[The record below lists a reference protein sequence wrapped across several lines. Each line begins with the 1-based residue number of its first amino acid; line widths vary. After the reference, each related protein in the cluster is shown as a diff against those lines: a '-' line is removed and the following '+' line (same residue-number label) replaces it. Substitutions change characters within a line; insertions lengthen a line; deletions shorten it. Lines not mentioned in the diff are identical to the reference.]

1 MTKLNSDPS
10 APNANT
16 QHRRLAPAIQVISLA
31 VVLTV
36 AIAAIPLSES
46 LEDNPTPSYFALFI
60 TAVVSGALFMLPGF
74 GWAAIGAFAITF
86 DTWFL
91 PALIGTTGQ
100 VLGELYSYF
109 LGYTGSRWIK
119 QNRWYV
125 RLHKFMQRHGFL
137 TITVLAATP
146 NPIFDLTGA
155 VAGALG
161 LGWHRFYIASWLGR
175 FIKNILI
182 AVLALRGADFILAG
196 IGY

>member
-1 MTKLNSDPS
+1 MIKLNSDPS
-10 APNANT
+10 TPHTNT
-16 QHRRLAPAIQVISLA
+16 LHRRRVLAIQALSLVA
-31 VVLTV
+31 VLIV

-60 TAVVSGALFMLPGF
+60 TAVISGALFMLPGF
-74 GWAAIGAFAITF
+74 GWAAIGAFAIIF
-86 DTWFL
+86 DTWLL

-109 LGYTGSRWIK
+109 LGHTGSHWIK
-119 QNRWYV
+119 QSRWYL
-125 RLHKFMQRHGFL
+125 RLHRFMQRHGFL

-146 NPIFDLTGA
+146 NPLFDLTGA

-161 LGWHRFYIASWLGR
+161 LGWHRFYIAAWLGR

-182 AVLALRGADFILAG
+182 AVLALHGADFILAS